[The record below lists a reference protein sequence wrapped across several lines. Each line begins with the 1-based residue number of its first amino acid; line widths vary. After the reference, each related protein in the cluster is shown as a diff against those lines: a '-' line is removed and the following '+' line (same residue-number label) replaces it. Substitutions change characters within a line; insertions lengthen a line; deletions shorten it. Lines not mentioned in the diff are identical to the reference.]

1 MLQLKMIIQEVLRL
15 YSGVGFTAR
24 EALADVQIG
33 KVCVP
38 KGVNIWVW
46 PAALHRDP
54 QLWGSDALKF
64 NPDRFA
70 NGISGAC
77 KIPQAYTP
85 FGLGPRTCPGMNL
98 GMMELKVMFSLVL
111 SKFSLSI
118 SPNYRH
124 VPRFDV
130 LLEPKYGVNLIV
142 RKL

>member
-1 MLQLKMIIQEVLRL
+1 MIIQEILRL
-15 YSGVGFTAR
+15 YPGVGFTVR
-24 EALADVQIG
+24 ESLADVQIG
-33 KVCVP
+33 KKLCVP
-38 KGVNIWVW
+38 KGVNIWIW
-46 PAALHRDP
+46 GAALHRDP
-54 QLWGSDALKF
+54 QLWGPDALKF
-64 NPDRFA
+64 NPERFA
-70 NGISGAC
+70 NGISQAC
-77 KIPQAYTP
+77 KIPQAYIP

>member
-1 MLQLKMIIQEVLRL
+1 MIIQEILRL

-33 KVCVP
+33 NKVCVP
-38 KGVNIWVW
+38 KGVNIWIW
-46 PAALHRDP
+46 QAALHRDS

-98 GMMELKVMFSLVL
+98 GMMELKVMFVL
-111 SKFSLSI
+111 LLAKFSFSLS
-118 SPNYRH
+118 PKYQH

-130 LLEPKYGVNLIV
+130 LLEPKYGVKLLV
-142 RKL
+142 RRV